1 MTKNGSRS
9 TLVRVVKGLV
19 LVPILGFLGL
29 AACGGD
35 DTSSAAGGSNDP
47 VTVVATT
54 TQLADF
60 ARIVG
65 GEQARVYGV
74 LKANIDP
81 HDYEPS
87 PADVQQLGA
96 ADVIVKNG
104 LDLEGW
110 FEDTIKAAAPKGQII
125 EASDGIDIRKAGD
138 EAEHPE
144 GDPHI
149 WHNPANAKIMVNSIE
164 EGLSKADPEHASDYQ
179 RNEAEYVRQL
189 DALDAEIKAQV
200 ATLPNK
206 KVVTNHD
213 AFGYYLDH
221 YGLEFVGSIIP
232 SFDTQ
237 AELSAENIQDIV
249 GKIRSSGVKAVF
261 SESSLPPKTAEAIGK
276 ESGVKVVAGEDA
288 LYGDTLG
295 PQGSDGDTY
304 LKMIRHNTKALVDNL
319 S

>member
-1 MTKNGSRS
+1 M
-9 TLVRVVKGLV
+9 L
-19 LVPILGFLGL
+19 LGL
-29 AACGGD
+29 AGCSGE
-35 DTSSAAGGSNDP
+35 DTSPGASGSEDGA
-47 VTVVATT
+47 TVVATT

-60 ARIVG
+60 ATIVG
-65 GEQARVYGV
+65 GEHATVYGV

-125 EASDGIDIRKAGD
+125 EASNGIEVRKAGD
-138 EAEHPE
+138 EEEHPE

-149 WHNPANAKIMVNSIE
+149 WHSPSNARIMVNSIGE
-164 EGLSKADPEHASDYQ
+164 ALSKAAPQHAAAYQ
-179 RNEAEYVRQL
+179 RNEAEYLDQL
-189 DALDAEIKAQV
+189 DALDAEVRGQV
-200 ATLPNK
+200 VKLPNK

-237 AELSAENIQDIV
+237 AELSADNIGDIV
-249 GKIRSSGVKAVF
+249 GKIKSSGVKAVF

-276 ESGVKVVAGEDA
+276 EAGVKVVAGEDA

-295 PQGSDGDTY
+295 PKGSAGDTY

>member
-1 MTKNGSRS
+1 MRQ
-9 TLVRVVKGLV
+9 GLV
-19 LVPILGFLGL
+19 LVPILGLLGL
-29 AACGGD
+29 AGCGGD
-35 DTSSAAGGSNDP
+35 ETSAGGGGSDDA

-60 ARIVG
+60 ASIIG
-65 GEQARVYGV
+65 GEHATVYGV

-87 PADVQQLGA
+87 PADVQRLGS

-104 LDLEGW
+104 VDLEGW
-110 FEDTIKAAAPKGQII
+110 FEDTIKAAAPKGQIV

-149 WHNPANAKIMVNSIE
+149 WHNPTNAKIMVNSIE
-164 EGLSKADPEHASDYQ
+164 EAFSKADPEHAVDYQ

-189 DALDAEIKAQV
+189 DALDAEIRTQV
-200 ATLPNK
+200 AKLPNK
-206 KVVTNHD
+206 KVVTNHE

-249 GKIRSSGVKAVF
+249 GKIRSSGVRAVF

-276 ESGVKVVAGEDA
+276 EAGVKVVAGEAA

-295 PQGSDGDTY
+295 PEGSDGDTY
-304 LKMIRHNTKALVDNL
+304 LKMIRHNTEVFVDNL

>member
-1 MTKNGSRS
+1 M
-9 TLVRVVKGLV
+9 
-19 LVPILGFLGL
+19 
-29 AACGGD
+29 
-35 DTSSAAGGSNDP
+35 

-60 ARIVG
+60 ARNIG
-65 GEQARVYGV
+65 GDQVRVYGV

-104 LDLEGW
+104 VDLEGW
-110 FEDTIKAAAPKGQII
+110 FEDTIEAAAPKGQIL
-125 EASDGIDIRKAGD
+125 EASKGIDIRKGTG

-149 WHNPANAKIMVNSIE
+149 WHSPSNARIMVNSIE
-164 EGLSKADPEHASDYQ
+164 EALSKADPDHAADFQ

-276 ESGVKVVAGEDA
+276 EAGVKVVAGEDA

-295 PQGSDGDTY
+295 PEGSEGDTY
-304 LKMIRHNTKALVDNL
+304 LKMIRHNTKVFVENL
-319 S
+319 T

>member
-1 MTKNGSRS
+1 MLGR
-9 TLVRVVKGLV
+9 LA
-19 LVPILGFLGL
+19 LVPILLLGL
-29 AACGGD
+29 AGCSGEDRLSGASGSKD
-35 DTSSAAGGSNDP
+35 GGSKGG

-60 ARIVG
+60 ATIVG
-65 GEQARVYGV
+65 GDHATVYGV

-125 EASDGIDIRKAGD
+125 EAGDGIEVRKAGD
-138 EAEHPE
+138 EEEHPE

-149 WHNPANAKIMVNSIE
+149 WHSPANAKIMVNGIE
-164 EGLSKADPEHASDYQ
+164 EALSKAAPEHAGAYQ
-179 RNEAEYVRQL
+179 RNEAEYIDQL
-189 DALDAEIKAQV
+189 DALDAEVRGQV
-200 ATLPNK
+200 ARLANK

-237 AELSAENIQDIV
+237 AELSADNISDIV
-249 GKIRSSGVKAVF
+249 ANIKSSGVKAVF

-276 ESGVKVVAGEDA
+276 EAGVKVVAGEDA

-295 PQGSDGDTY
+295 PEGSGGDSY